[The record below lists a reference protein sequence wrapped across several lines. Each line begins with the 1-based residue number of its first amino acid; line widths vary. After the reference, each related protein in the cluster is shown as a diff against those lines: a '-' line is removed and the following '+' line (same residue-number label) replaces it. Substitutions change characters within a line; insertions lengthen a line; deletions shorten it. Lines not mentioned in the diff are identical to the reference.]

1 MDTTLIVCLQVAAR
15 RAPVFVKS
23 KIRRL
28 RIGQGDTAQAK
39 TVLAIHA

>member
-28 RIGQGDTAQAK
+28 RIGQGDAAQAK
-39 TVLAIHA
+39 TVLAIRA